1 MERVLVSRQ
10 PIFSENMAELGYELL
25 FRDSDRDQASFT
37 DGDQATAE
45 VIINTFMDIGLDAMV
60 GRRMA
65 FINFDRNLILGNYC
79 DCLPRDRVVLELLE
93 RGAPDASLINKLQAL
108 RTVGYQIALDN
119 FVAKEYSGTL
129 LEFANFVKIDLSTN
143 DWSAIERSLAI
154 VRKHPAK
161 VIALKVETREQFN
174 TCKVLG
180 FDYFQ
185 GYFFCR
191 PQLVEGRR
199 LPVNRLATV
208 RLITKLNNPGVE
220 LKELEQAIGQD
231 VALTYKLLRYTN
243 SAAHSLARPV
253 NSIGHAIMLVGQQQI
268 RTWASLILFSK
279 FEDKPRDVFVTGA
292 IRAKMCEYLAPAVGL
307 ANPDSS
313 FLVGLLSVLDAVVN
327 QPLEQ
332 IVPSLPLED
341 EITNALLSRKGPL
354 GSVLRCV
361 LEYEKR
367 NWFEA
372 QAAVNLQ
379 EDVIRDAYRKSVGWA
394 LSTLN
399 GFSEPPAKAVS

>member
-10 PIFSENMAELGYELL
+10 PIYREDMAELGYELL
-25 FRDSDRDQASFT
+25 FRNSEKDQASFS

-60 GRRMA
+60 GPRMA

-93 RGAPDASLINKLQAL
+93 RGTPDTPLIRKLQAL
-108 RTVGYQIALDN
+108 RTAGYTIALDD
-119 FVAKEYSGTL
+119 FSVKESSKPL
-129 LEFANFVKIDLSTN
+129 LEVATFVKVDIAAN
-143 DWSAIERSLAI
+143 DWAAVEHSLA
-154 VRKHPAK
+154 VARKHSAQLIAK
-161 VIALKVETREQFN
+161 KVETREQFN

-180 FDYFQ
+180 FNYFQ

-208 RLITKLNNPGVE
+208 RLITKLNNPSVS

-231 VALTYKLLRYTN
+231 VSLTYKLLRYIN
-243 SAAHSLARPV
+243 SAAQSLSKPV
-253 NSIGHAIMLVGQQQI
+253 SSIGHAIMLVGQQQI

-279 FEDKPRDVFVTGA
+279 FDDKPRDVVVTGA
-292 IRAKMCEYLAPAVGL
+292 IRAKMCEYLSPAVGL
-307 ANPDSS
+307 ANPDRS

-332 IVPSLPLED
+332 IVPSLPLDD
-341 EITNALLSRKGPL
+341 EIAEALLGCKGKL
-354 GSVLRCV
+354 GGVLRCV

-367 NWFEA
+367 NWREA
-372 QAAVNLQ
+372 QAAVNLSD
-379 EDVIRDAYRKSVGWA
+379 DVIRDAYRKSVGWS

-399 GFSEPPAKAVS
+399 GFSEPAIQAVS